1 MADPTSTTV
10 ATIVAAPAVVAT
22 LAIAGVEL
30 GLRPD
35 LLVAGFA
42 GALTGI
48 VLLSTV
54 PQEGSG
60 WLAVASA
67 TFRRL
72 MVAIVSALTAGY
84 LTPMLLLPTEYYYG
98 NGPDAALLLGAAFAV
113 GAGAQQV
120 LRLAMRRIGALAE
133 QPQQPSREGD

>member
-84 LTPMLLLPTEYYYG
+84 LTPMLLLPTEC
-98 NGPDAALLLGAAFAV
+98 PDAALLLGAAFAV